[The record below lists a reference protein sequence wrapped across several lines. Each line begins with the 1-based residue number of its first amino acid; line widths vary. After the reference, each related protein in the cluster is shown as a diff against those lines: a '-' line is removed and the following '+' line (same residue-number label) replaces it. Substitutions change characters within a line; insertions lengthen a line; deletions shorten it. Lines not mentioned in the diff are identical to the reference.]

1 LGNRVKAARVGALV
15 IAAIVGAF
23 VVWRLVDE
31 GAGAGDGYRV
41 YAYLNNAHGLIT
53 KSRITVAGLPVGSI
67 ENIRL
72 ETVPVRDLGCEP
84 NPNIDGDVMTTV
96 ARVDLRVNQGVTLNE
111 DATISRRSASLL
123 GEYILAV
130 DPGTPSAEDLGDGDR
145 ICNVIETS
153 DTSDLVNDLGAVA
166 RSVRRVAEQVERTF
180 GTDEG
185 GRQMQSALRNLTE
198 ALEAVNRTIQ
208 ANEAAVT
215 HTLQNIESITTTA
228 EPQLAAIL
236 SNVEAVTR
244 DLRSIIEHNRDGLDE
259 GVGEVGPTIASINR
273 ASQQLERVL
282 EDVGEVTERT
292 AAGEGTI
299 GRLTSDEHLIDE
311 AEEVVES
318 INSLIGGFA
327 RLRTVVGLRSEYLF
341 LANAFKNYIEIR
353 IAPGE
358 DRYFLIQLVDDPRGR
373 TSFTTTQVRTSP
385 PRDRDPAF
393 YEEVRATTSETLLF
407 SLQLAKR
414 LYFFTF
420 RFGILESSGGIGVD
434 LHFFDDR
441 LEINADLFRFGD
453 QQFPSLRVRFNYEIV
468 ETLYVLAG
476 VDNVLNA
483 DPSTPSNNGVDF
495 FLGAMLRFDDRDL
508 VGLLPFLGGLA
519 GGLN

>member
-1 LGNRVKAARVGALV
+1 MGNKVKAARVGALV
-15 IAAIVGAF
+15 LAAVVGAF

-31 GAGAGDGYRV
+31 RAGAREGYRV
-41 YAYLNNAHGLIT
+41 YAYLENAHGLIT
-53 KSRITVAGLPVGSI
+53 KSRVTVAGLPVGTIDS
-67 ENIRL
+67 IRL
-72 ETVPVRDLGCEP
+72 ETVRARNLPCEP
-84 NPNIDGDVMTTV
+84 DRTIDEDVYVTV
-96 ARVDLRVNQGVTLNE
+96 ARVDITVQDGVSLYE

-130 DPGTPSAEDLGDGDR
+130 HPGTPTLEALGDGDR
-145 ICNVIETS
+145 ICNVVHSS
-153 DTSDLVNDLGAVA
+153 DTSDLVADLGAVA
-166 RSVRRVAEQVERTF
+166 RSVRAVAEQVERTF
-180 GTDEG
+180 GTEEG

-215 HTLQNIESITTTA
+215 HTLQNIDSITTNA
-228 EPQLAAIL
+228 EPEFARIL
-236 SNVEAVTR
+236 SNIESITR

-282 EDVGEVTERT
+282 EDVGEITERT

-311 AEEVVES
+311 AEETIEG
-318 INSLIGGFA
+318 INTFVGGLS
-327 RLRTVVGLRSEYLF
+327 RLRTIVGLRSEYLF

-353 IAPGE
+353 LAPGE
-358 DRYFLIQLVDDPRGR
+358 DRYFLIQLIDDPRGR
-373 TSFTTTQVRTSP
+373 TQFTTTQVRTSP
-385 PRDRDPAF
+385 PREGDPPF
-393 YEEVRATTSETLLF
+393 YEEVRATTSEQLLF

-414 LYFFTF
+414 LYFMTF

-453 QQFPSLRVRFNYEIV
+453 QTFPSLRVRLSYEIV
-468 ETLYVLAG
+468 RTLFVLGG
-476 VDNVLNA
+476 VDNILNA
-483 DPSTPSNNGVDF
+483 DPSVPSQNGADF